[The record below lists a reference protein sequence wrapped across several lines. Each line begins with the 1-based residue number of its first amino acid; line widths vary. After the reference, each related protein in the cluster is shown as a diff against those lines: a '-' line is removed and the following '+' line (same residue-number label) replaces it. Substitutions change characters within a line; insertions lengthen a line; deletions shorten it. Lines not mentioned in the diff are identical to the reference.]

1 LYIFSEQK
9 VNNGKHM
16 KENEII
22 VGLDIGTT
30 KICAIVGKR
39 NAYNKIDIL
48 GMGRVESHNAM
59 KRGELININRTVDAI
74 KQSVQ
79 MASSA
84 SNVNIASV
92 FVGIAGQHIRSL
104 HHRGQIMRSNRD
116 DEMINK
122 GDIRRLIEDM
132 YRVTMPPGEEILHV
146 IPMDYIVDNNRGIK
160 EPIGM
165 SGVRLE
171 GNFHIISGKV
181 DAARNIKKCVSMAG
195 LEVEGVI
202 LEPIASSEAVITED
216 EKEAGV
222 ALVDIGGG
230 TTDLA
235 IFYDGIIRH
244 TSVIPLG
251 GNIIT
256 NDIKS
261 GCYVMEKQ
269 AELMK
274 IKFGSALSNEAK
286 DNEII
291 SIPGLKDR
299 DPKEISVK
307 NLASIIQAR
316 MEEIFEHIFFEIKSS
331 GYLKQLQGGLVIT
344 GGGSQLKHLK
354 QLAEYKSGLDA
365 RIGYPT
371 EYLAK
376 GMIEEVKSPMY
387 ATSVG
392 LILAGFNEKEF
403 HQEKKVE
410 KSKDEKN
417 NLFGGIFRKA
427 KSWLEDDQ
435 DDFLK

>member
-1 LYIFSEQK
+1 
-9 VNNGKHM
+9 
-16 KENEII
+16 
-22 VGLDIGTT
+22 
-30 KICAIVGKR
+30 
-39 NAYNKIDIL
+39 
-48 GMGRVESHNAM
+48 MGRVESHNAM
-59 KRGELININRTVDAI
+59 KRGEVININRTVDAI